1 MSRKSF
7 VMYESWADMIE
18 QLPDD
23 QALELTR
30 AICSYQKNGEF
41 NITNPVLRVYFET
54 TVKPELDANNQKYQE
69 KVNRAKS
76 MNSTG
81 KNDTD
86 SNRNDIERNNGDI
99 ARNRNDIERNSDDI
113 DSINVNVDVDD
124 NVDVNVNAN
133 VDDNVNNVGV
143 NVSGKEKKKEK
154 RSARSARPVRHKRGE
169 YGHVMLSDEELASL
183 EAKHGKE
190 NTAAAIKAVDLY
202 CETYGKRY
210 GNYALVLEKWGYSSA
225 SGHARSGTT
234 EKPEKPVNSLREK
247 WGISADDL

>member
-30 AICSYQKNGEF
+30 AICSYQKNGQF

-76 MNSTG
+76 MNSTV

-86 SNRNDIERNNGDI
+86 
-99 ARNRNDIERNSDDI
+99 RNRNDIVRNSDDI
-113 DSINVNVDVDD
+113 DSVNVNVDVND

-133 VDDNVNNVGV
+133 VDDNVNNVDV
-143 NVSGKEKKKEK
+143 NASGKEKKKEK

-190 NTAAAIKAVDLY
+190 NTVAAIKSVDLY

-225 SGHARSGTT
+225 SEHARSGTT
-234 EKPEKPVNSLREK
+234 EKPVNSLREK

>member
-30 AICSYQKNGEF
+30 AICSYQKSGEF

-81 KNDTD
+81 KDDTD
-86 SNRNDIERNNGDI
+86 RSRNDIV
-99 ARNRNDIERNSDDI
+99 RNSDDI
-113 DSINVNVDVDD
+113 DSVNVNVDVND

-154 RSARSARPVRHKRGE
+154 RSASSARPVRHKRGE
-169 YGHVMLSDEELASL
+169 YGHVMLSDEELTAL
-183 EAKHGKE
+183 NAKHGE
-190 NTAAAIKAVDLY
+190 NETQAAIKAVDEY
-202 CETYGKRY
+202 CEKTGKKY
-210 GNYALVLEKWGYSSA
+210 KNYKLVLEDWGYSSA
-225 SGHARSGTT
+225 SKGARSGTT
-234 EKPEKPVNSLREK
+234 EKPVNSLREK

>member
-30 AICSYQKNGEF
+30 AICSYQKSGEF

-86 SNRNDIERNNGDI
+86 
-99 ARNRNDIERNSDDI
+99 RNRNDIVRNSDDIERNRNDIVRNSDDI
-113 DSINVNVDVDD
+113 DSVNVNVDVDVDD

-154 RSARSARPVRHKRGE
+154 RSARSAQPVRHKHGE
-169 YGHVMLSDEELASL
+169 YGHVMLSDDELTAL
-183 EAKHGKE
+183 NTKHGE
-190 NTAAAIKAVDLY
+190 SETQAAIDAVDKY
-202 CETYGKRY
+202 CEKTGKKY
-210 GNYALVLEKWGYSSA
+210 KNYKLVLEDWGYSSA
-225 SGHARSGTT
+225 SKGARSGTT
-234 EKPEKPVNSLREK
+234 DKPVNSLREK